1 MTATERSG
9 DLVGQVLGGR
19 YRVTGVLGRGGM
31 GVVGR
36 AVDELLH
43 REVAVKVLRAY
54 TDAGAPELADLRE
67 RMRREAQAAARI
79 RHGGVVTVYDVIEE
93 GGLPVIVM
101 ELVDGRSLDE
111 MLAERGAIEPHEA
124 AEIGARLMDALD
136 AAHRVGVLHR
146 DVKPGNVLI
155 ERGGR
160 VVLGDF
166 GIASVDSSG
175 EEGIA
180 RMTRSG
186 ELVGSLDY
194 LPPERAQGREP
205 SPASD
210 IWSLGMTL
218 YAAVEGASPFR
229 RTSVWSTLSAIVS
242 EPLPEPRRAGPL
254 TPVLQALM
262 AKEPERRPTA
272 EGARAML
279 ERVAAGGFAGPSPAG
294 PSPASAYPPLH
305 PPQQLGTPSAN
316 WQAAEAGHGT
326 SQTEERQPAYPGYG
340 YPHPGP
346 NAPDAGPDPAAA
358 PAVRISSA
366 HRNTLPLPDGK
377 RGRSRGRLIAVGVA
391 AVLVAGGAGFALL
404 GHSGTGGN
412 GGKPHSVAAG
422 GRTGRGGQDVGSG
435 LAQRPAGSGSHGRG
449 GLRAPAQEHTGR
461 ATHTTPA
468 PASPASPA
476 SHGPSAPHSPGGATS
491 SRTAVPTGCT
501 GWQHRDPQP
510 GTSARM
516 TGSYHLE
523 SGPYESCSSVAL
535 ASSGALLYLQCDV
548 VNAYGNKWVYVRIS
562 GTSTTGWMSDDNLTG
577 QVGTEPHC

>member
-1 MTATERSG
+1 MRVTATGRSG
-9 DLVGQVLGGR
+9 DLVGRVLGGR

-54 TDAGAPELADLRE
+54 TDAGAPELADLCA

-79 RHGGVVTVYDVIEE
+79 RHSGVVTVYDVIEQ
-93 GGLPVIVM
+93 GGLPIIVM

-111 MLAERGAIEPHEA
+111 MLTERGAIEPHEA
-124 AEIGARLMDALD
+124 AAIGARLMDALD
-136 AAHRVGVLHR
+136 AAHGVGVLHR

-166 GIASVDSSG
+166 GIASVDPSG
-175 EEGIA
+175 EESIA

-218 YAAVEGASPFR
+218 YAAVEGAAPFR

-254 TPVLQALM
+254 TPVLHALM

-294 PSPASAYPPLH
+294 SSPASAYPPLD
-305 PPQQLGTPSAN
+305 PPHQLDSPLGN
-316 WQAAEAGHGT
+316 RQAAEAGHGT
-326 SQTEERQPAYPGYG
+326 CQTEERQPAYPGYG

-346 NAPDAGPDPAAA
+346 NVQDPDPAAA
-358 PAVRISSA
+358 PAARISSA
-366 HRNTLPLPDGK
+366 HRNTLPLPDGIRRRG
-377 RGRSRGRLIAVGVA
+377 RGRSTAVGVA
-391 AVLVAGGAGFALL
+391 AVLVAGGVVLALL
-404 GHSGTGGN
+404 GHGGTGGN
-412 GGKPHSVAAG
+412 SGKPHSVAAG
-422 GRTGRGGQDVGSG
+422 GRTDRGGQDVGSG
-435 LAQRPAGSGSHGRG
+435 LAGGPAGSGSHGRG
-449 GLRAPAQEHTGR
+449 GLRAPAEEHTGS
-461 ATHTTPA
+461 ATHTT
-468 PASPASPA
+468 ASPASPA
-476 SHGPSAPHSPGGATS
+476 SHGPSAPHSPGHPTS

-516 TGSYHLE
+516 TGSYHME
-523 SGPYESCSSVAL
+523 SGPYESCPSVAL

-548 VNAYGNKWVYVRIS
+548 VNAYGNRWVYVRIS
-562 GTSTTGWMSDDNLTG
+562 GTSTTGWMSNDNLTG